1 MTALS
6 WARFGLLWSAYW
18 LVLSLVHA
26 VAAEGFVL
34 ALVYGACAGAH
45 LMLGALALRY
55 LLRDLRRR
63 ELMRRGRVLAV
74 RGLACYH
81 VFEDRCAPGNPR
93 GHLAS
98 CAMLSATRALDELA
112 SVRAAMGAS
121 AL

>member
-6 WARFGLLWSAYW
+6 WAR
-18 LVLSLVHA
+18 LVLLSSACWLGIFLADA
-26 VAAEGFVL
+26 VASESQAL
-34 ALVYGACAGAH
+34 ALINGVFAGGFLMTGA
-45 LMLGALALRY
+45 MALRY

-63 ELMRRGRVLAV
+63 ELMRCRRVLAL

-98 CAMLSATRALDELA
+98 CAMLSATRALDELV
-112 SVRAAMGAS
+112 SVRVAMGAS